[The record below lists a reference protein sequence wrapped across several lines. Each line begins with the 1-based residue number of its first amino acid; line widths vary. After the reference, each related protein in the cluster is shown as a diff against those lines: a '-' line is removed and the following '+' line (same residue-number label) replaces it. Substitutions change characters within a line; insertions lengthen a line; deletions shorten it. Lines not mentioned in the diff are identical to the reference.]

1 MKLQIKTEVF
11 KNLITK
17 ASKAATNN
25 KMIPLTGLM
34 HIELKDGVL
43 SITTSDAVNFFTL
56 KEPNIEG
63 DNFSVVVLVDLFSKL
78 VAKTTSET
86 ITLDYTD
93 NKLSFTGNG
102 TYNIDLPLDEEG
114 RPITY
119 PTYDTSFTECQT
131 GIIKLSTVKS
141 IILAN
146 KPALA
151 VSMEVPYLTG
161 YYCDKD
167 KVVSADSFNICI
179 NKVETFPESVLI
191 SPIVFELLTLSD
203 SEDIS
208 YEFTETA
215 IIFKTPKITLYTRNM
230 KGKEDYPIDAVTSY
244 IDNEFP
250 SKCVLPKTALINV
263 FDRLSLFISNFDI
276 NGVVLNFTNEG
287 VKVCSV
293 NGSGYELIPYQG
305 SENFAPYSCKVV
317 VDATKKQIAA
327 RSGEIINICYGIN
340 GALKFV
346 DNNVIQIIALMED
359 EEDEEDEVVT
369 TTAEEVE

>member
-1 MKLQIKTEVF
+1 MKLKVKTELL
-11 KNLITK
+11 KTLITK
-17 ASKAATNN
+17 ASKASTNN

-34 HIELKDGVL
+34 CIQLVDGVL
-43 SITTSDAVNFFTL
+43 SITTSDAVNFLTL
-56 KEPNIEG
+56 REENIEG

-78 VAKTTSET
+78 VAKTTSDT

-93 NKLSFTGNG
+93 NKLSFIGNG
-102 TYNIDLPLDEEG
+102 TYDIILPLDEEG
-114 RPITY
+114 KPITY
-119 PTYDTSFTECQT
+119 PSHDTTLANCQT
-131 GIIKLSTVKS
+131 GTLKLATVKS

-161 YYCDKD
+161 YYCNKD

-179 NKVETFPESVLI
+179 NKVDTLPEDVLI
-191 SPIVFELLTLSD
+191 SPIVFDLLSLSET
-203 SEDIS
+203 EDIN

-215 IIFKTPKITLYTRNM
+215 IVFKTPKMTLCTKNM

-250 SKCVLPKTALINV
+250 SKCTLPKTALINV
-263 FDRLSLFISNFDI
+263 LDRLSLFISNFDI

-327 RSGEIINICYGIN
+327 RNGEIVNICYGAE

-346 DNNVIQIIALMED
+346 DNNVIQIIALMGDDD
-359 EEDEEDEVVT
+359 EEEE
-369 TTAEEVE
+369 

>member
-1 MKLQIKTEVF
+1 MKLKVKTEVF
-11 KNLITK
+11 RSLITK
-17 ASKAATNN
+17 ASKASTNN

-34 HIELKDGVL
+34 NIELKDGVL
-43 SITTSDAVNFFTL
+43 NITTSDAVNFFTL
-56 KEPNIEG
+56 KEADIDG

-78 VAKTTSET
+78 VSKTTSEY
-86 ITLDYTD
+86 ITLDYVD
-93 NKLSFTGNG
+93 GKLSFIGNG
-102 TYNIDLPLDEEG
+102 TYAIDLPLDEEG

-119 PTYDTSFTECQT
+119 PNYDTSFANSQSGT
-131 GIIKLSTVKS
+131 IKLATIKS

-161 YYCDKD
+161 YYCTKD

-179 NKVETFPESVLI
+179 NKVETFPEDVLI
-191 SPIVFELLTLSD
+191 SPIVFDLLSLSE

-215 IIFKTPKITLYTRNM
+215 IIFKTAKMTLCTKNM
-230 KGKEDYPIDAVTSY
+230 KGKEDYPIDAVTGY

-250 SKCVLPKTALINV
+250 SKCTLPKTALINV
-263 FDRLSLFISNFDI
+263 LDRLSLFISNFDV
-276 NGVVLNFTNEG
+276 NGVYLNFTNEG
-287 VKVCSV
+287 VKISSV

-327 RSGEIINICYGIN
+327 RNGESINICYGID

-359 EEDEEDEVVT
+359 DEEDEE
-369 TTAEEVE
+369 